1 MNIHTTISAYVAAEP
16 KGLKEAKEI
25 KAKLI
30 EMRALCKKLIPKG
43 EEAIRYG
50 MPTIRLN
57 DTNLIHF
64 ASMKGHFGFYPA
76 PSGLLAYEAEL
87 KKLAPQGISYAKGC
101 IRFPYDK
108 PLPIA
113 LITKIIKFR
122 IKEVL
127 VEEGKK
133 KVSQKT
139 KSGPKSKLAT
149 RPATKS
155 ATKPAVKQGIKAK
168 PKPKK

>member
-1 MNIHTTISAYVAAEP
+1 MQEYRNINEYIKRET
-16 KGLKEAKEI
+16 KEI

-50 MPTIRLN
+50 MPTIRLG

-76 PSGLLAYEAEL
+76 PSGVLAYEAEL
-87 KKLAPQGISYAKGC
+87 KKLAPQGVSYAKGC
-101 IRFPYDK
+101 IRFPYDR

-122 IKEVL
+122 VKEVL

-139 KSGPKSKLAT
+139 QSGPKSK
-149 RPATKS
+149 PAKKS
-155 ATKPAVKQGIKAK
+155 TTKPVVKQGIRAK
-168 PKPKK
+168 PKSKK

>member
-1 MNIHTTISAYVAAEP
+1 MNTYTTISAYIAAEP
-16 KGLKEAKEI
+16 KEPKEAKEI

-43 EEAIRYG
+43 EEVIRYG
-50 MPTIRLN
+50 MPTIRLG

-76 PSGLLAYEAEL
+76 PSGVLAYEAEL
-87 KKLAPQGISYAKGC
+87 KKLAPQGVSYAKGC
-101 IRFPYDK
+101 IRFPYDR

-122 IKEVL
+122 VKEVL
-127 VEEGKK
+127 AEEGKK

-139 KSGPKSKLAT
+139 KSEPKSKSVT
-149 RPATKS
+149 KSATKS

-168 PKPKK
+168 PKSKK